1 MIAWRSVARWSALP
15 AVGIAAIF
23 TVSGKLPSMDSIV
36 GAVRDADMG
45 WLLVAAAAEIFSMA
59 MFARQQRRLLHAFG
73 VRMSRHRSLA
83 LAYSRSALAISMP
96 AGSAVSAAYA
106 FRWFRVDG
114 ASRSIAVSVMIL
126 SGLISFVGLGLL
138 SLTGGAA
145 VIAVRVAEVWQ
156 THRVTVQLSV
166 AAALVLIPLIVYLAR
181 HSSSPIRVRLPKA
194 VRTAFTDA
202 RDVAPRHWA
211 LALGAAAANWLT
223 DMLCL
228 AAAAAA
234 FHLPV
239 TLWQLG
245 AVYLAVQLVRQI
257 PLTPGGIGVIEAS
270 LLAGLVAAGA
280 TAGPAAGV
288 VLVYRLLSC
297 WLVLPA
303 GLLGWLVLRTGHPAT
318 ADTPR
323 PAVPA

>member
-15 AVGIAAIF
+15 AVGIAALF
-23 TVSGKLPSMDSIV
+23 TVSGKLPSMDSVV
-36 GAVRDADMG
+36 GAVHDADTG
-45 WLLVAAAAEIFSMA
+45 WLVVAAVAEIISMA

-73 VRMSRHRSLA
+73 VQMSRHRSLA

-145 VIAVRVAEVWQ
+145 AAAVRVAEVWQ
-156 THRVTVQLSV
+156 THRLTVQLSV
-166 AAALVLIPLIVYLAR
+166 AAAIVLIPLIVHLAR
-181 HSSSPIRVRLPKA
+181 QSSGPIRVRLPEA
-194 VRTAFTDA
+194 LRTALTNA

-228 AAAAAA
+228 GAAAAA

-280 TAGPAAGV
+280 AAGPAAGV

-303 GLLGWLVLRTGHPAT
+303 GLLGWLVLRTGHSAT

>member
-1 MIAWRSVARWSALP
+1 M
-15 AVGIAAIF
+15 GIAAIF
-23 TVSGKLPSMDSIV
+23 TVSGKLPSMD
-36 GAVRDADMG
+36 AVVAALHDADTD
-45 WLLVAAAAEIFSMA
+45 WLVVAAAAELFSMA
-59 MFARQQRRLLHAFG
+59 MFARQQRRLLLAFD
-73 VRMSRHRSLA
+73 VKMPRHRAIA

-106 FRWFRVDG
+106 FRWFRADG
-114 ASRSIAVSVMIL
+114 ASRSIAATVMVL
-126 SGLISFVGLGLL
+126 SGLISFVALGLL

-145 VIAVRVAEVWQ
+145 AVAMRVAEVWR
-156 THRVTVQLSV
+156 THQLTVQLSV
-166 AAALVLIPLIVYLAR
+166 AAALVLIPLIVHLAR
-181 HSSSPIRVRLPKA
+181 HSSTKMRVRLPE
-194 VRTAFTDA
+194 VLRTAITDA
-202 RDVAPRHWA
+202 REVAPRHWA
-211 LALGAAAANWLT
+211 LALGAAGANWLT
-223 DMLCL
+223 DLLCL

-280 TAGPAAGV
+280 AAGPAAAV
-288 VLVYRLLSC
+288 VLVYRVLSC

-303 GLLGWLVLRTGHPAT
+303 GVIGWLVLRTGHPVT

-323 PAVPA
+323 VGVPV

>member
-23 TVSGKLPSMDSIV
+23 TVPGKLPSMDDV
-36 GAVRDADMG
+36 VEALQDADIG
-45 WLLVAAAAEIFSMA
+45 WLVIAAAAEMVSMA
-59 MFARQQRRLLHAFG
+59 MFARQQRRLLFAFG
-73 VRMSRHRSLA
+73 VKMSRHRSLA

-114 ASRSIAVSVMIL
+114 ASRSIAATVMVL
-126 SGLISFVGLGLL
+126 SGLISFVALGLL
-138 SLTGGAA
+138 SLSGGAA
-145 VIAVRVAEVWQ
+145 AVTMRVAEVWQ
-156 THRVTVQLSV
+156 THRVTVQLAV
-166 AAALVLIPLIVYLAR
+166 AAALVLIPLIIYLAR
-181 HSSSPIRVRLPKA
+181 RAPGGLKVRWPK
-194 VRTAFTDA
+194 VLRTAIADA
-202 RDVAPRHWA
+202 REVAPRHWA
-211 LALGAAAANWLT
+211 LAMGAATANWLT
-223 DMLCL
+223 DLLCL

-239 TLWQLG
+239 SLWQLG
-245 AVYLAVQLVRQI
+245 AVYLTVQLVRQI

-280 TAGPAAGV
+280 SAGPAAGV
-288 VLVYRLLSC
+288 VLAYRMLSC

-303 GLLGWLVLRTGHPAT
+303 GLVGWLVLRVGHPVT